1 MYILTTIVY
10 VSDVYG
16 DRAWTCHTTHVEVTG
31 KAQVSLPSTPAL
43 HGTGRFELILP
54 ACVANDVHTK
64 LSSSSYLTMIFENQR
79 IGKKRE

>member
-31 KAQVSLPSTPAL
+31 KAQVSLPSTSAL
-43 HGTGRFELILP
+43 HGTGRFELILLLVRQMMYIP
-54 ACVANDVHTK
+54 SHLQAP
-64 LSSSSYLTMIFENQR
+64 I
-79 IGKKRE
+79 